1 MHRCGSITKY
11 SHMRNVTVNTI
22 STRAR
27 IYLFILCSCKVVCFF
42 IGSYFVHVKLC
53 VFFFCSYFVHVKL
66 CIGLV
71 LHMQFKR
78 LFFTGECVSH
88 TCNTLFA
95 LEY

>member
-1 MHRCGSITKY
+1 MHRCGGITKY

-27 IYLFILCSCKVVCFF
+27 IYLFIFCSCKVVCFF
-42 IGSYFVHVKLC
+42 LG
-53 VFFFCSYFVHVKL
+53 SYFVHVKL